1 MAERKLRLGV
11 AGLGRAFTIM
21 LPTFVKDPRVQLV
34 AAADSRDDAR
44 RKFAADFGA
53 TAYASVEEL
62 CADAAVEAIYVAT
75 PTSIMN
81 GMPAWLRPKA
91 STCWWK
97 PMALTLTDCR
107 AMIAAARSAG
117 VQLVV
122 GHSHSFDGPV
132 RARGKS
138 WRAGRSA
145 TSA

>member
-21 LPTFVKDPRVQLV
+21 LPTFVKRSARPACRRGRFAGRC
-34 AAADSRDDAR
+34 AAEIR
-44 RKFAADFGA
+44 ADFGA

-97 PMALTLTDCR
+97 NR
-107 AMIAAARSAG
+107 WRS
-117 VQLVV
+117 
-122 GHSHSFDGPV
+122 
-132 RARGKS
+132 R
-138 WRAGRSA
+138 
-145 TSA
+145 